1 MRQARKRPR
10 IDHIPT
16 MSQDLSDPWEATPS
30 RILVVDDE
38 EAIRESIKEFLRS
51 IGFLVFT
58 SAEPSQALEIV
69 KNQFLHLVILD
80 LHLEEAD
87 GTELQQKI
95 AALSPDTAVIII
107 TGYESLDSVRKTF
120 KAGAYDYLTKPI
132 RLSTLQNVVKN
143 CLERQRLELENR
155 RLLKQLKQTCE
166 QLKEREG
173 ALVAKAAEADYYLNN
188 ILEKANDIIFT
199 LDGDG
204 RFTYVNPKIEALGHP
219 RDTLI
224 GSSFFSLL
232 FEKADA
238 VTLNRSMAM
247 ERPQEWEISL
257 RDSAGKERPMI
268 ISTSPVHDAYRGF
281 TGVLGIA
288 LDLADPGRLRARFR
302 GLPMPEGN
310 QEHPPAES
318 LQSMSVY
325 HQGVL
330 DGIPAGIAL
339 IGRDGNTLF
348 ANRPFLDL
356 FGRAYEEVV
365 NHPLADSLPPDLL
378 SCVQPIIERGMRGET
393 VLPKDAAMEGDLHQ
407 GRTLEIRLIPFY
419 GQAGGEPD
427 ALLIIEEVT
436 RTRAMAQQRTRR
448 ERMEA
453 MLQLA
458 SGVAHEVRNP
468 LSAISGS
475 LQYLHSIMEGEKNPL
490 REHLGVMSE
499 SCELID
505 SIINELMNFARPR
518 SLSFATTDINACVQ
532 RMASLL
538 GGRCRR
544 RHIEVRL
551 ELDEGLPPI
560 ACDEEYIGQVFINL
574 TVNAIQAMPHGGTLT
589 ICTRNE
595 PIHQRVE
602 VLFQDTG
609 SGIKPD
615 ETERVF
621 EPFFSNKSKGIGLGL
636 TVSKRIIEDHF
647 GRIWIESEEGKG
659 TRVYMQLPYRTQPKG
674 RE

>member
-10 IDHIPT
+10 IEHIPK
-16 MSQDLSDPWEATPS
+16 MPQDVPDHWEATPS

-38 EAIRESIKEFLRS
+38 EGIRESINEFLRS
-51 IGFLVFT
+51 VGFLSFT
-58 SAEPSQALEIV
+58 SAEPCQALEII
-69 KNQFLHLVILD
+69 KNQFIHLVILD
-80 LHLEEAD
+80 LHLSEAD
-87 GTELQQKI
+87 GTELQQRI

-132 RLSTLQNVVKN
+132 NLSTLENVVKN

-199 LDGDG
+199 LDSDG
-204 RFTYVNPKIEALGHP
+204 RITYVNPKIEVLGYT

-224 GSSFFSLL
+224 GASFFSLL

-238 VTLNRSMAM
+238 VTLNRSMAI

-257 RDSAGKERPMI
+257 RDSFGKERPMI

-288 LDLADPGRLRARFR
+288 LDLAAPGRLRARFK
-302 GLPMPEGN
+302 GLPVPEGN
-310 QEHPPAES
+310 QGYPPVAS
-318 LQSMSVY
+318 LQSMSR
-325 HQGVL
+325 HHRGIL
-330 DGIPAGIAL
+330 NGIPYGIAL
-339 IGRDGNTLF
+339 IGRDGSTHF
-348 ANRPFLDL
+348 ANQPFLDI
-356 FGRAYEEVV
+356 FCRAYDEVV
-365 NHPLADSLPPDLL
+365 NRPLSDYLPPSLL
-378 SCVQPIIERGMRGET
+378 SPLEPIIERGMRGET
-393 VLPKDAAMEGDLHQ
+393 SPPLEVAMKGDLHQ
-407 GRTLEIRLIPFY
+407 GRALEIRLIPFY
-419 GQAGGEPD
+419 GEAGGEPD
-427 ALLIIEEVT
+427 TLLIIEDVT
-436 RTRAMAQQRTRR
+436 RTRAIAQERTRR
-448 ERMEA
+448 ERMDA

-468 LSAISGS
+468 LSTISGS
-475 LQYLHSIMEGEKNPL
+475 VQYLHSIMEQEDNPIQ
-490 REHLGVMSE
+490 EHLGVISE

-518 SLSFATTDINACVQ
+518 SLAFGKSDINACVH
-532 RMASLL
+532 RMVSLL
-538 GGRCRR
+538 LGRCQR

-551 ELDEGLPPI
+551 ELDSRLPPI
-560 ACDEEYIGQVFINL
+560 ICDEEYIGQVFINL
-574 TVNAIQAMPHGGTLT
+574 MVNAIQAMPHGGTLT

-595 PIHQRVE
+595 PLHQRALI
-602 VLFQDTG
+602 LFQDTG

-615 ETERVF
+615 EIERVF
-621 EPFFSNKSKGIGLGL
+621 EPFFSKKSKGIGLGL
-636 TVSKRIIEDHF
+636 TVSRRIIEDHF
-647 GRIWIESEEGKG
+647 GRIWIESDEGKG
-659 TRVYMQLPYRTQPKG
+659 TRVYMQLPHRMKPKE